1 MIYQVN
7 NLCNKKHDR
16 RPVLTL
22 SIKFARDHKYAWYST
37 GLFANLT
44 DNVHLLLKE
53 GLKIGYSPPTQYS
66 RK

>member
-1 MIYQVN
+1 M
-7 NLCNKKHDR
+7 NLFRKKIIFLL
-16 RPVLTL
+16 VTEL
-22 SIKFARDHKYAWYST
+22 FASRDHKYEWFTT
-37 GLFANLT
+37 GIFANLT